1 MSFQSGDD
9 PYLASFNDGPLKS
22 SSDLKR
28 PPSPISTTDQ
38 ADGSKISRLEPGAD
52 TPLEMSCDLMPH
64 QRLGLEWLMELE
76 KDYGGS
82 ILADDLGLGKTIQA
96 LALILSRPAAR
107 RSQSKTTLIAV
118 PLSLLKQWEDEF
130 EMKVEPKMLDILI
143 YHGPQQKKNMR
154 WEKLKY
160 YDVVLTTYDMLSG
173 ELRKKRST
181 ESSRDLNLL
190 SPDSHF
196 HRVILDEAQLIKDPC
211 TDRSRAATELKAD
224 FRLCLTGTPI
234 MNSIDE
240 LYALVQF
247 LRIEPY
253 NDQDVFDEEIGAPL
267 REELSAKKDDAAPK
281 RQRKEQE
288 RDTRN
293 AESALAKV
301 HELLD
306 NIMLRRTKTDRVL
319 GQPIVDLPER
329 IEVDRPVTFSK
340 EERDM
345 YDTLEGN
352 EDKSIWPK
360 KGAALVKTMRL
371 RQLCLHPDLLPD
383 ALQDRNLEPGR
394 SSSKVDSALKL
405 LESIWKADE
414 RAKVIVFSGFTAFL
428 DKFYDLLIA
437 GGFTKMTGI
446 NIQRYDGKTNVKARD
461 DALKYFRERA
471 KLLLMSTKAG
481 SMGLNIAWATHVLLM
496 EPEYIPYV
504 EEQAI
509 GRAHRVGQERVLTV
523 YHLFVEGTVE
533 ERIRKMQNDKKEHV
547 RLVLGDEE
555 APSDEE
561 TSSDSDEV
569 SEV

>member
-1 MSFQSGDD
+1 MSFQTGDD

-22 SSDLKR
+22 SSNLKR
-28 PPSPISTTDQ
+28 QPSPISTTDQ
-38 ADGSKISRLEPGAD
+38 AGSSKRFRLEPA
-52 TPLEMSCDLMPH
+52 
-64 QRLGLEWLMELE
+64 
-76 KDYGGS
+76 YGGS

-96 LALILSRPAAR
+96 LALILSRPAAKR
-107 RSQSKTTLIAV
+107 AKSKTTLIVV

-130 EMKVEPKMLDILI
+130 ERKVEPDILDIVT
-143 YHGPQQKKNMR
+143 YHGPKQKKNMR
-154 WEKLKY
+154 WAELKSH
-160 YDVVLTTYDMLSG
+160 DVVLTTYDMLSG

-181 ESSRDLNLL
+181 ENSRDLNLL

-196 HRVILDEAQLIKDPC
+196 HRVILDEAQLIKDPG
-211 TDRSRAATELKAD
+211 TDRSRAVTELEAD

-240 LYALVQF
+240 LFALIQF

-267 REELSAKKDDAAPK
+267 REELTHNAK
-281 RQRKEQE
+281 
-288 RDTRN
+288 
-293 AESALAKV
+293 SALAKV

-306 NIMLRRTKTDRVL
+306 QIMLRRTKTDRVL

-329 IEVDRPVTFSK
+329 IEVDWPVTFSK

-345 YDTLEGN
+345 YDTLDGN

-383 ALQDRNLEPGR
+383 ALQDRDLEPGKT
-394 SSSKVDSALKL
+394 SSKVDSALKL
-405 LESIWKADE
+405 LDSIWQADE
-414 RAKVIVFSGFTAFL
+414 RAKVIVFSGFTTFL
-428 DKFYDLLIA
+428 DKFRDLLIA
-437 GGFTKMTGI
+437 GGFTKMIGT

-496 EPEYIPYV
+496 EPEYNPYV

-523 YHLFVEGTVE
+523 YRLFVQGTME
-533 ERIRKMQNDKKEHV
+533 EEIRKMQNDKKEHV

-555 APSDEE
+555 VPSDEE

-569 SEV
+569 SEA